1 MGVRY
6 AGGHQECK
14 RPEEVMG
21 KLAKWLVQMGSRSGR
36 VQLGAGG
43 HLLVEAGQTRAQ
55 KISGTQS
62 EDISYGGNLT

>member
-21 KLAKWLVQMGSRSGR
+21 KLAKWLVQMGSRSGG
-36 VQLGAGG
+36 VQIGAGR
-43 HLLVEAGQTRAQ
+43 HLLVEGWAD
-55 KISGTQS
+55 KSS
-62 EDISYGGNLT
+62 PEDERNSV